1 MAKTKINS
9 RSVAKWSIAL
19 YYIFFKGAMDRL
31 LNLETL
37 SQLVLAAI
45 QKMSV
50 AFQAVDDAYKK
61 SLASASTETIA
72 ELDDERD
79 IIAMVMEQVAK
90 QWARLKDAV
99 MAGHGKRVA
108 KVFKDFEFRA
118 SEALKAETGKILN
131 MEQRFAEPELAADL
145 AAMGL
150 TEMNARL
157 RAVTL
162 QLDALMQE
170 RNEETAARVQG
181 ELKAAREAMDAAWA
195 ELVEVTNAV
204 IVTTDSPELE
214 TLAANLN
221 ADIAEIERQIEQS
234 KKLPTVLVDSKV
246 VGNHRYSVPEFASWQ
261 TIVEQ
266 NEKVFAIDASTNRI
280 VSLAPKASKVGGLY
294 LTLGGV
300 AVKPTDAVDAK
311 KEYTLAYVKPQPEPT
326 PVEPE

>member
-1 MAKTKINS
+1 
-9 RSVAKWSIAL
+9 
-19 YYIFFKGAMDRL
+19 
-31 LNLETL
+31 
-37 SQLVLAAI
+37 
-45 QKMSV
+45 
-50 AFQAVDDAYKK
+50 
-61 SLASASTETIA
+61 
-72 ELDDERD
+72 
-79 IIAMVMEQVAK
+79 MEQVSK
-90 QWARLKDAV
+90 QWARLKDQV

-170 RNEETAARVQG
+170 RNEETAAR
-181 ELKAAREAMDAAWA
+181 EAMDAAWA

-234 KKLPTVLVDSKV
+234 KKLPTALVSSKV
-246 VGNHRYSVPEFASWQ
+246 VGNHRYSVPEFATWQ

-266 NEKVFAIDASTNRI
+266 NEKAFAIDASTNRI
-280 VSLAPKASKVGGLY
+280 VSLAAKASKVGGLY
-294 LTLGGV
+294 LTLNGV

-311 KEYTLAYVKPQPEPT
+311 KEYTLVAYSAE
-326 PVEPE
+326 